1 MKKLTIKNYKKL
13 ELGSHPEFTLQKI
26 TEHGNYY
33 YLGIKNDE
41 SDNIY
46 VFKIS
51 RHHKKYFETKYE
63 VTMTW
68 MVDGNSQVEI
78 LEIDI
83 DDMKDYKY
91 FFSLLCE
98 IIKEHPIPSF

>member
-1 MKKLTIKNYKKL
+1 MKKLTIRNYIKL
-13 ELGSHPEFTLQKI
+13 ELGSHPEFTLQRI
-26 TEHGNYY
+26 SEHGNYY

-41 SDNIY
+41 NDEMY

-51 RHHKKYFETKYE
+51 RNHKKYFETKYE

-68 MVDGNSQVEI
+68 MVNGKPQVEI
-78 LEIDI
+78 LEIDK
-83 DDMKDYKY
+83 DDMRDYKY